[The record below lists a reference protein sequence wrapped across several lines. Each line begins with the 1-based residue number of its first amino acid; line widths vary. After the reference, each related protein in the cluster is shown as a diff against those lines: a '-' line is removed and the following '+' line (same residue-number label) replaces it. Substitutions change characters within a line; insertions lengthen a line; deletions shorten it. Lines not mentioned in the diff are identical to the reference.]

1 MLLQLSIK
9 NLALIDAITIDFAPG
24 MNVMT
29 GETGAGKSIVVDA
42 VNLVLG
48 ERADRDL
55 IADGQS
61 KARVEAVF
69 DITDNEKVKA
79 ILAQMEI
86 DGDED
91 TTSISRELT
100 SAGKNI
106 CRINGTV
113 VPLQTLRQISSQ
125 LLDIH
130 GQHEHQLLLD
140 SKNHIAY
147 LDEFAGDEIK
157 PLLEKTEQIYSLWR
171 ASAVKLTKLRKS
183 VSEREQRIDMLRF
196 QLEELKN
203 ARLVEDEEEELE
215 RQKVFYRNAGKIM
228 AAFDEAC
235 GLLDSGSAQG
245 GSSAVELLREGV
257 RALTP
262 VAVLDSRYEAVHA
275 RLDGLCYEVEDA
287 VAELTDLRDDM
298 DYDEQEAELVESRL
312 DLLHR
317 LNRKYGATTRD
328 MIRYR
333 DRIAAELGE
342 LEDSDE
348 AMERFEK
355 EFRQN
360 AKALKE
366 ISAELTRARES
377 AARRFEKSIEAQLH
391 DLGMKNAR
399 LSMNF
404 TPLGPAEKISDR
416 FSAQGVDRVEMMFCA
431 NLGQTMKPLARVAS
445 GGELSRIMLA
455 LKNLSAQKPGIPRSM
470 VFDEID
476 TGISG
481 RMAQVVSEKMSQ
493 IGDHHQVI
501 CVTHL
506 PQIAAMADEQ
516 FLVRKGDEGGVTRT
530 EVVCLNRQQRAQEIA
545 RMVGGA
551 ACESESSIRH
561 AMTMLDEAEERKRVL
576 REAYRVS

>member
-1 MLLQLSIK
+1 MLLQLSIS
-9 NLALIDAITIDFAPG
+9 NLALIDAMSIDFAPG

-55 IADGQS
+55 IASGKQ

-69 DITDNEKVKA
+69 DIADNEKVKA
-79 ILAQMEI
+79 LLDELSL
-86 DGDED
+86 DTDED
-91 TTSISRELT
+91 TASISRELT

-113 VPLQTLRQISSQ
+113 VPLQTLRQVSAQ

-140 SKNHIAY
+140 SKNHISY
-147 LDEFAGDEIK
+147 LDAYASDEIQ
-157 PLLEKTEQIYSLWR
+157 PLLERCEGAYAAWR
-171 ASAVKLTKLRKS
+171 SCAQKLSRLRRS

-203 ARLVEDEEEELE
+203 ARLVENEEDELE

-235 GLLDSGSAQG
+235 ELLDSGSG
-245 GSSAVELLREGV
+245 RDNSSAVELLREGV
-257 RALTP
+257 RALSP
-262 VAVLDSRYEAVHA
+262 VATLDGRYEAVFA
-275 RLDGLCYEVEDA
+275 RLDSLCYEVEDA
-287 VAELTDLRDDM
+287 VGELCALREEM
-298 DYDEQEAELVESRL
+298 DYDEQEAERVESRL
-312 DLLHR
+312 DLLRR
-317 LNRKYGATTRD
+317 LNRKYGATTRE
-328 MIRYR
+328 MIKYR
-333 DRIAAELGE
+333 DKIAAELGE

-348 AMERFEK
+348 AMERLEK
-355 EFRQN
+355 EYRQSGKLLQEICAQLTQARQAA
-360 AKALKE
+360 AK
-366 ISAELTRARES
+366 
-377 AARRFEKSIEAQLH
+377 RFEQSIESQLH

-399 LSMNF
+399 LSMDF
-404 TPLGPAEKISDR
+404 APMEPGERISDR
-416 FSAQGVDRVEMMFCA
+416 FSAQGVDRIEMMFCA
-431 NLGQTMKPLARVAS
+431 NLGQPMKPLARVAS

-516 FLVRKGDEGGVTRT
+516 FLVKKSDEDGVTRT
-530 EVVCLNRQQRAQEIA
+530 AVIHLDRLARAQEIA

-561 AMTMLDEAEERKRVL
+561 AMTMLDEADARKQAL
-576 REAYRVS
+576 REAYRQ

>member
-1 MLLQLSIK
+1 MLLQLSIH
-9 NLALIDAITIDFAPG
+9 NLALIDAISIDFAPG

-55 IADGQS
+55 IQS
-61 KARVEAVF
+61 GKTKARVEAVF
-69 DITDNEKVKA
+69 DIADNLKVRA
-79 ILAQMEI
+79 MLDSMELT
-86 DGDED
+86 GDED
-91 TTSISRELT
+91 MVSISRELT

-113 VPLQTLRQISSQ
+113 VPLQTLRQVSAQ

-140 SKNHIAY
+140 SRNHIGY
-147 LDEFAGDEIK
+147 LDEFAADEIR
-157 PLLEKTEQIYSLWR
+157 PLLDRNEGLYAAWR
-171 ASAVKLTKLRKS
+171 SSAQKLSKLRKS
-183 VSEREQRIDMLRF
+183 VAEREQRIDMLRF
-196 QLEELKN
+196 QLEELKA

-235 GLLDSGSAQG
+235 GLLDSGSVRG

-257 RALTP
+257 RSLSS
-262 VAVLDSRYEAVHA
+262 VATLDTRYEQIYA

-287 VAELTDLRDDM
+287 VGELCDLREEM
-298 DYDEQEAELVESRL
+298 DYDEQEAERVESRL
-312 DLLHR
+312 DLLRR

-328 MIRYR
+328 MIKYR
-333 DRIAAELGE
+333 DKIAAELEE
-342 LEDSDE
+342 LEYSDE
-348 AMERFEK
+348 AMERLEK

-360 AKALKE
+360 ARALME
-366 ISAELTRARES
+366 SSAQLTRARE
-377 AARRFEKSIEAQLH
+377 AAAKRFEESIESQLH
-391 DLGMKNAR
+391 DLGMKNAK
-399 LSMNF
+399 LSMAF
-404 TPLGPAEKISDR
+404 APLAEGEKITER
-416 FSAQGVDRVEMMFCA
+416 FSAQGVDRIEMMFCA
-431 NLGQTMKPLARVAS
+431 NLGQPMKPLARVAS

-516 FLVRKGDEGGVTRT
+516 FLVRKSDEEGVTRT
-530 EVVCLNRQQRAQEIA
+530 QVIRLDRDHRAQEIA

-551 ACESESSIRH
+551 ACESESSVRH
-561 AMTMLDEAEERKRVL
+561 AMTMLDEADVRKAAL
-576 REAYRVS
+576 RQAYHI